1 MEFSAE
7 FIMPMISSALFI
19 DGKLDRR
26 FANRRAKTNGVSSF
40 SVRDGAAVASRK
52 GAIFRPV

>member
-1 MEFSAE
+1 MEFSAG
-7 FIMPMISSALFI
+7 FMSMISSALFI

-26 FANRRAKTNGVSSF
+26 LANRRAKTTVFQVF
-40 SVRDGAAVASRK
+40 SVRDGKAVASGK

>member
-1 MEFSAE
+1 MEFLAE
-7 FIMPMISSALFI
+7 LIKSMISLALFI

-26 FANRRAKTNGVSSF
+26 FANRRAKTTVFQAF

>member
-1 MEFSAE
+1 MEFSAG
-7 FIMPMISSALFI
+7 FIMSMISSALFI

-26 FANRRAKTNGVSSF
+26 LANRRAKTTVFQVF
-40 SVRDGAAVASRK
+40 SVQDGKAVASGK